1 MVINTIKNF
10 MSGDGTFSN
19 SDFSQIL
26 SNLSLDQ
33 NNSKHKNDIEMIKN
47 AFHIG
52 YSAHKGQLRK
62 SGEEYFTHCI
72 AVGLQLS
79 TWNMDRDVVIAGL
92 LHDTLEDTNLTK
104 EDIITHFNGDIAN
117 LVEGVSKL
125 SDIKFN
131 SREQKQLENFM
142 KMFLSIA
149 KDIRVVIIKFADRLH
164 NLRTCLL
171 YTSPSPRDLST
182 SRMPSS
188 A

>member
-1 MVINTIKNF
+1 
-10 MSGDGTFSN
+10 
-19 SDFSQIL
+19 
-26 SNLSLDQ
+26 
-33 NNSKHKNDIEMIKN
+33 MIKN

-62 SGEEYFTHCI
+62 SGEEYFSHCI
-72 AVGLQLS
+72 AVALQLS
-79 TWNMDRDVVIAGL
+79 SWNMDRDVVIAGL
-92 LHDTLEDTNLTK
+92 LHDTLEDTSLTK
-104 EDIITHFNGDIAN
+104 EDIITHFNEDIAN

-164 NLRTCLL
+164 NLRTLNHLPLMKRTKLQKKVEYICTLAHRL
-171 YTSPSPRDLST
+171 GMNNVKSEMDDIIFQT
-182 SRMPSS
+182 
-188 A
+188 

>member
-1 MVINTIKNF
+1 M
-10 MSGDGTFSN
+10 
-19 SDFSQIL
+19 
-26 SNLSLDQ
+26 
-33 NNSKHKNDIEMIKN
+33 
-47 AFHIG
+47 
-52 YSAHKGQLRK
+52 K

-79 TWNMDRDVVIAGL
+79 IWNMDRDVVIAGL
-92 LHDTLEDTNLTK
+92 LHDTLEDTSLTK
-104 EDIITHFNGDIAN
+104 KDIITHFNEDIAN

-164 NLRTCLL
+164 NLRTLNHL
-171 YTSPSPRDLST
+171 PLMISKF
-182 SRMPSS
+182 
-188 A
+188 